1 MHKEL
6 LTATPRIVVLIVEDF
21 DDAREMYE
29 DYLRFAGLTVIGA
42 RDGAEGV
49 RLAIEHLPDVIVM
62 DAGLPK
68 LTGWEATA
76 MIRSNLDTQSL
87 KILMLT
93 GHVFQDSERKAR
105 EAGVDLFVAKP
116 CLPDVLHAHILALAR
131 RGAAGGGEPMT
142 FTEKRQQTG
151 ERRAKMSR
159 RDPGRPERRKSGL

>member
-1 MHKEL
+1 MSG
-6 LTATPRIVVLIVEDF
+6 LTVLIVEDF

-29 DYLRFAGLTVIGA
+29 DYLRFSGMTVIGA

-49 RLAIEHLPDVIVM
+49 RLAIEHRPDVIVM

-76 MIRSNLDTQSL
+76 MIRGNVDTEDL

-116 CLPDVLHAHILALAR
+116 CLPDVLHTHIVTLAS
-131 RGAAGGGEPMT
+131 RGTGGGGQPMT
-142 FTEKRQQTG
+142 LTGDRQPDR
-151 ERRAKMSR
+151 ERRAKAPRSNPDR
-159 RDPGRPERRKSGL
+159 AERRKPTS

>member
-1 MHKEL
+1 MSL
-6 LTATPRIVVLIVEDF
+6 FVLIVEDF

-29 DYLRFAGLTVIGA
+29 DYLRFSGMTVIGA

-49 RLAIEHLPDVIVM
+49 RLAIEHRPDVIVM

-76 MIRSNLDTQSL
+76 MIRSNEETQSL

-105 EAGVDLFVAKP
+105 EAGVDMFVPKP
-116 CLPDVLHAHILALAR
+116 CLPDVLHSHIVALAS
-131 RGAAGGGEPMT
+131 RGRGGGAPMT
-142 FTEKRQQTG
+142 VTDKRKQTG
-151 ERRAKMSR
+151 ERRGETPR
-159 RDPGRPERRKSGL
+159 RDPGRTERRKRLPG